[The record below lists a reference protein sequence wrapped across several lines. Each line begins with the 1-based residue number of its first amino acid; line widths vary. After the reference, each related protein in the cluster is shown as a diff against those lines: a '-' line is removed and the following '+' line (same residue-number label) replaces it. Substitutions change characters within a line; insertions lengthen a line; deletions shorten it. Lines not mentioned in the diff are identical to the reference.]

1 MVVLDTLVVS
11 TALTTIRVHLGA
23 SVEELGW
30 TVNAYTLSFAV
41 LLMPAAAAGDR
52 LGRRRVFTAGL
63 GLFAAASAACAL
75 ATGAGWLIA
84 ARAVQGAGAA
94 MVMPVALALL
104 SVAFPAALRPRVL
117 GTFTAVTGLAVPL
130 GPLLGGAVVQGIS
143 WPWIFWLNVP
153 AAAVVITLAL
163 ARILESHGPA
173 AVVDLPGL
181 ALVTGAASG
190 IVWGLVRGNQAGW
203 GSAEVVSALVAG
215 ALLTAGFA
223 AWELRARAPMLPMR
237 LFRSRAF
244 SADNAAMFFRWASAL
259 KYGDRL
265 ALPNARYELG
275 IPPPF
280 GPGARQGPRSM
291 WLWSPRTSGSNHYL
305 IVRVPRSPSGPSRTL
320 KR

>member
-1 MVVLDTLVVS
+1 
-11 TALTTIRVHLGA
+11 
-23 SVEELGW
+23 
-30 TVNAYTLSFAV
+30 
-41 LLMPAAAAGDR
+41 
-52 LGRRRVFTAGL
+52 
-63 GLFAAASAACAL
+63 
-75 ATGAGWLIA
+75 
-84 ARAVQGAGAA
+84 
-94 MVMPVALALL
+94 
-104 SVAFPAALRPRVL
+104 
-117 GTFTAVTGLAVPL
+117 
-130 GPLLGGAVVQGIS
+130 
-143 WPWIFWLNVP
+143 
-153 AAAVVITLAL
+153 VITLAR